1 MDGERRLVGGGGG
14 GGGEAVWLAK
24 SVIKMLSTHRV
35 VPFGSNG
42 TISQD
47 MMATDMPTGGE
58 KSLYQKPVQVDDADA
73 VFSGKFSSG
82 A

>member
-1 MDGERRLVGGGGG
+1 MVKDRRRLVKGGGGV
-14 GGGEAVWLAK
+14 GEAVWLAK
-24 SVIKMLSTHRV
+24 TVIKMLSTHRV

-47 MMATDMPTGGE
+47 MMATEMPAGGE
-58 KSLYQKPVQVDDADA
+58 KSLYQKPVHIGDADA